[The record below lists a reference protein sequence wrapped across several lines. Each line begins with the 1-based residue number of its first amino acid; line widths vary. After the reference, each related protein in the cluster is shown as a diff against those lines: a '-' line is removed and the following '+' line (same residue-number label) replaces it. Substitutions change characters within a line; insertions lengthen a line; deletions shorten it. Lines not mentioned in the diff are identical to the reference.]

1 MNAANTLTM
10 QYLVSTS
17 APASMVATMRA
28 LLVAAAALIALAP
41 VANATT
47 PQDDQYLA
55 LLKDRNIGG
64 DADKLIGYGLSAC
77 DNYGNPELAVAQ
89 IEHMQAIGYTEFQT
103 KTIIGTG
110 LQAYC
115 PDKLRQKPPQG
126 APPPSAAPQAAPP
139 PSVPPEAPPS
149 EVVPPADAPPP
160 DAPPL
165 DFPPLPADPAA

>member
-1 MNAANTLTM
+1 
-10 QYLVSTS
+10 
-17 APASMVATMRA
+17 MVATMRA

-64 DADKLIGYGLSAC
+64 DPDKLIGYGLSAC
-77 DNYGNPELAVAQ
+77 DNFGTPQLAAAQ
-89 IEHMQAIGYTEFQT
+89 IEHMQAIGYTESQT

-115 PDKLRQKPPQG
+115 PDKLRGKPPQSAPPG
-126 APPPSAAPQAAPP
+126 AAAPSTAVPQAASPPSAL
-139 PSVPPEAPPS
+139 PEAPPPD
-149 EVVPPADAPPP
+149 VVPPPDAPPP
-160 DAPPL
+160 DAPQQEFPL
-165 DFPPLPADPAA
+165 LPADPAT

>member
-1 MNAANTLTM
+1 
-10 QYLVSTS
+10 
-17 APASMVATMRA
+17 MRA

-64 DADKLIGYGLSAC
+64 NPDKLIGYGLSAC
-77 DNYGNPELAVAQ
+77 DNYGTPELAVAQ
-89 IEHMQAIGYTEFQT
+89 IEHMQAIGYTETQT

-115 PDKLRQKPPQG
+115 PDKLHAKPPQG
-126 APPPSAAPQAAPP
+126 APPGAATPQGAPP
-139 PSVPPEAPPS
+139 QGAPASDVPPEGAPP
-149 EVVPPADAPPP
+149 ELVPPPDAPPP
-160 DAPPL
+160 DAPPPGAPL
-165 DFPPLPADPAA
+165 LPPDPAA

>member
-1 MNAANTLTM
+1 
-10 QYLVSTS
+10 
-17 APASMVATMRA
+17 MVTTMRA

-64 DADKLIGYGLSAC
+64 NPDKLIGYGLSAC
-77 DNYGNPELAVAQ
+77 DNYGSPELAVAQ
-89 IEHMQAIGYTEFQT
+89 IEHMQAIGYTETQT

-115 PDKLRQKPPQG
+115 PDKLHQKPPQG
-126 APPPSAAPQAAPP
+126 ASPGSATPQGAAPQGVPPQGAPP
-139 PSVPPEAPPS
+139 
-149 EVVPPADAPPP
+149 EVVPPPDSPPP
-160 DAPPL
+160 DAPPQDVPL
-165 DFPPLPADPAA
+165 LPPDPAP

>member
-1 MNAANTLTM
+1 
-10 QYLVSTS
+10 
-17 APASMVATMRA
+17 MRA

-64 DADKLIGYGLSAC
+64 NPDKLIGYGLSAC
-77 DNYGNPELAVAQ
+77 ENYGTPEQAVAQ
-89 IEHMQAIGYTEFQT
+89 IEHMQAIGYTETQT

-115 PDKLRQKPPQG
+115 PDKLHAKPPQG
-126 APPPSAAPQAAPP
+126 APPPGAAPQGAPAPSVLPEGTPPELVPP
-139 PSVPPEAPPS
+139 P
-149 EVVPPADAPPP
+149 DAPPP
-160 DAPPL
+160 DAPLPDAPPPGAPL
-165 DFPPLPADPAA
+165 LPPDPAA